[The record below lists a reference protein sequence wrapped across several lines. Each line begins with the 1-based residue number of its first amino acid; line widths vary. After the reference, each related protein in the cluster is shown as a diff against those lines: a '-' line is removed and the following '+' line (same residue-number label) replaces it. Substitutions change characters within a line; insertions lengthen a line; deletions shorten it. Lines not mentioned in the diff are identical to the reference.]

1 MMGRILDDFT
11 LANDEGAPTY
21 RFDDGVLYKRIMI
34 DIVYSLIRCQVENWY
49 EYKLIRYKRIS

>member
-11 LANDEGAPTY
+11 PDNDEGAPTY
-21 RFDDGVLYKRIMI
+21 RFDDGFLYKRIII

-49 EYKLIRYKRIS
+49 EYKLIRYKRIL